1 MKSDVTVC
9 VCTYKRP
16 QMLRKLLL
24 ELNKQKTD
32 GVRFSVTVVDNDQGR
47 SAELM
52 VRTLRRSLKFRI
64 RYVCEARKNIAGARN
79 AAVRNAQG
87 EYIAFIDDD
96 EFPSNNWLEDMLETC
111 DREKAQG
118 VLGPVLPYYD
128 EASPGWLRKSGLC
141 DRRRFLSGTI
151 LKNTTLMRTGNVLF
165 RRELF
170 FLHGMSF
177 DEKYGLTGGEDSD
190 FFRRA
195 LKRGF
200 TFVWCDEA
208 GVYEHVP
215 PERSTRGYHLKRALL
230 RGTLNARR
238 IGFFSMPVAKSVAAV
253 LLYIPA
259 LPVLFLLGHGIFMRY
274 LVRTFDHL
282 GRLLGISGI
291 ELVRDRSFQG

>member
-1 MKSDVTVC
+1 MSDVTVC
-9 VCTYKRP
+9 ICTYKRP

-24 ELNKQKTD
+24 GLNDQKTE
-32 GVRFSVTVVDNDQGR
+32 GFGFSVTVVDNDQDR
-47 SAELM
+47 SAESMLIG
-52 VRTLRRSLKFRI
+52 LRKKLKYRV
-64 RYVCEARKNIAGARN
+64 RYVCETRKNIAGARN
-79 AAVRNAQG
+79 AALRNAEG

-96 EFPSNNWLEDMLETC
+96 EFPQNNWLKDMLETC
-111 DREKAQG
+111 GRENAQG
-118 VLGPVLPYYD
+118 VLGPVLPHYD
-128 EASPGWLRKSGLC
+128 EASPRWLKKSGLC

-151 LKNTTLMRTGNVLF
+151 LKNTTVMRTGNVLF

-170 FLHGMSF
+170 CHHGMSF
-177 DEKYGLTGGEDSD
+177 DEKFGLTGGEDSD

-195 LKRGF
+195 LGKGF

-238 IGFFSMPVAKSVAAV
+238 IGVFSMPVVKSAAAM
-253 LLYIPA
+253 LLYIPT
-259 LPVLFLLGHGIFMRY
+259 LPVLFVLGHGIFMRY
-274 LVRTFDHL
+274 LVRSFDHL
-282 GRLLGISGI
+282 GRLLGVLGI